1 MRGLVKY
8 SGIVALSMTMMLGLS
23 ACGGSSNKTEVP
35 EVIVTDDAKI
45 LYETGLQYVKV
56 IPRDVPGVANQH
68 PFQIAEDDMRTV
80 LSSLYVSDRVF
91 FQDRQIPLFAPG
103 ELQILSSGLSRG
115 LAIAESGEDLTYVTI
130 DMHPGAISR
139 ESKTNSGR
147 VFIDSQGRLNIIF
160 GLVQELYRERDPI
173 TRQEIDRR
181 VNPLLPGTR
190 KFDSEPALQVALDN
204 GQSYY
209 VDPET
214 GEERTDW
221 LVIDIPTVLATARER
236 AGESAEGTLSPELRE
251 DIARNKR
258 DSQILRDEMANIK
271 EILFEMSAEMEALR
285 EELKAKDAE

>member
-23 ACGGSSNKTEVP
+23 ACGGSSNKAEVR

-56 IPRDVPGVANQH
+56 IQRDVAGVANQH

-80 LSSLYVSDRVF
+80 LSSLYVSDRVL
-91 FQDRQIPLFAPG
+91 FQDRQTPLFALG
-103 ELQILSSGLSRG
+103 ELQVLSSGLSRG

-160 GLVQELYRERDPI
+160 GIVQELYRERDPI

-181 VNPLLPGTR
+181 LNPLLPGTR
-190 KFDSEPALQVALDN
+190 KFDSQPEVQVALDN

-214 GEERTDW
+214 GEERRDW

-236 AGESAEGTLSPELRE
+236 AGDAAEGMVSPELRE

-258 DSQILRDEMANIK
+258 DNQILRGDMTNIK
-271 EILFEMSAEMEALR
+271 EILFEMSAEIEALR
-285 EELKAKDAE
+285 EQLKAEQAE

>member
-115 LAIAESGEDLTYVTI
+115 LAIAEPGEDLTYVTI

-251 DIARNKR
+251 DLARNKR

>member
-23 ACGGSSNKTEVP
+23 ACGGGSNKADEP
-35 EVIVTDDAKI
+35 EVIITDDAKI

>member
-1 MRGLVKY
+1 MRGFVKY

-23 ACGGSSNKTEVP
+23 ACGGSSNKAEVP

-56 IPRDVPGVANQH
+56 IQRDMPGVANQH
-68 PFQIAEDDMRTV
+68 PYQIAEDDMRTV
-80 LSSLYVSDRVF
+80 LSSLYINDRVL
-91 FQDRQIPLFAPG
+91 FQDRQTPLFAPG
-103 ELQILSSGLSRG
+103 ELQVLSSGLSRG

-160 GLVQELYRERDPI
+160 GIVQELYRERDPI

-181 VNPLLPGTR
+181 LNPLLPGTR
-190 KFDSEPALQVALDN
+190 KFDSQPEVQVALDN

-214 GEERTDW
+214 GEERSDW

-236 AGESAEGTLSPELRE
+236 AGDAAEGMVSPELRE

-258 DSQILRDEMANIK
+258 DSQILRDDMANIK
-271 EILFEMSAEMEALR
+271 EILFEMSAEIEALR
-285 EELKAKDAE
+285 EQLKADQAE

>member
-285 EELKAKDAE
+285 EELKANDAE

>member
-23 ACGGSSNKTEVP
+23 ACGGGSNKADEP
-35 EVIVTDDAKI
+35 EVIITDDAKI

-56 IPRDVPGVANQH
+56 VERDVPGVANQH
-68 PFQIAEDDMRTV
+68 PYQISQDDMRTV
-80 LSSLYVSDRVF
+80 LSSLYVSDRVL
-91 FQDRQIPLFAPG
+91 FQDRQIPLFARG
-103 ELQILSSGLSRG
+103 ELQVLSSGLSRG
-115 LAIAESGEDLTYVTI
+115 LEIAEPGEDLTYVTI

-190 KFDSEPALQVALDN
+190 KFDSEPTLQVALDN

-209 VDPET
+209 TDPET

-221 LVIDIPTVLATARER
+221 LVIDIPTVLATAQER
-236 AGESAEGTLSPELRE
+236 AGEANEGLITPELRE

-258 DSQILRDEMANIK
+258 DNQILRDDMANIK
-271 EILFEMSAEMEALR
+271 EILFEMSAEIEALR
-285 EELKAKDAE
+285 EELKANPTE

>member
-23 ACGGSSNKTEVP
+23 ACGGGSNKADEP

-56 IPRDVPGVANQH
+56 VERDVPGVANQH
-68 PFQIAEDDMRTV
+68 PYQISQDDMRTV
-80 LSSLYVSDRVF
+80 LSSLYVSDRVL
-91 FQDRQIPLFAPG
+91 FQDRQIPLFARG
-103 ELQILSSGLSRG
+103 ELQVLSSGLSRG
-115 LAIAESGEDLTYVTI
+115 LEIAEPGEDLTYVTI

-190 KFDSEPALQVALDN
+190 KFDSEPTLQVALDN

-209 VDPET
+209 TDPET
-214 GEERTDW
+214 GEERSDW
-221 LVIDIPTVLATARER
+221 LVIDIPTVLATAQER
-236 AGESAEGTLSPELRE
+236 AGEANEGLITPELRE

-258 DSQILRDEMANIK
+258 DNQILRDDMANIK
-271 EILFEMSAEMEALR
+271 EILFEMSAEIEALR
-285 EELKAKDAE
+285 EELKANPTE

>member
-1 MRGLVKY
+1 MRGFVKY

-23 ACGGSSNKTEVP
+23 ACGGSSNKAEVP

-56 IPRDVPGVANQH
+56 IQRDVPGVANQH
-68 PFQIAEDDMRTV
+68 PYQIAEDDMRTV
-80 LSSLYVSDRVF
+80 LSSLYINDRVL
-91 FQDRQIPLFAPG
+91 FQDRQTPLFAPG
-103 ELQILSSGLSRG
+103 ELQVLSSGLSRG

-160 GLVQELYRERDPI
+160 GIVQELYRERDPI

-181 VNPLLPGTR
+181 LNPLLPGTR
-190 KFDSEPALQVALDN
+190 KFDSQPEVQVALDN

-214 GEERTDW
+214 GEERSDW

-236 AGESAEGTLSPELRE
+236 AGDAAEGMVSPELRE

-258 DSQILRDEMANIK
+258 DSQILRDDMANIK
-271 EILFEMSAEMEALR
+271 EILFEMSAEIEALR
-285 EELKAKDAE
+285 EQLKADQAE

>member
-23 ACGGSSNKTEVP
+23 ACGGSSNKAEVP

-56 IPRDVPGVANQH
+56 IKRDVPGVANQH
-68 PFQIAEDDMRTV
+68 PVQIAEDDMRTV
-80 LSSLYVSDRVF
+80 LSSLYVTDRVLF
-91 FQDRQIPLFAPG
+91 RDRQTPLFAPG

-115 LAIAESGEDLTYVTI
+115 LAIAEPGEDLTYVTI

-139 ESKTNSGR
+139 ESKTNTGR

-190 KFDSEPALQVALDN
+190 KFDSDPALQVALDN

-209 VDPET
+209 TDPET
-214 GEERTDW
+214 GEERSDW

-236 AGESAEGTLSPELRE
+236 AGEATEGSLTPELRE

-258 DSQILRDEMANIK
+258 DNQILRDDMANIK
-271 EILFEMSAEMEALR
+271 EILFEMSAEIEALR
-285 EELKAKDAE
+285 EELKAE

>member
-23 ACGGSSNKTEVP
+23 ACGGGSNKADEP
-35 EVIVTDDAKI
+35 EVIITDDAKI

-56 IPRDVPGVANQH
+56 VERDVPGVANQH
-68 PFQIAEDDMRTV
+68 PYQISQDDMRTV
-80 LSSLYVSDRVF
+80 LSSLYVSDRVL
-91 FQDRQIPLFAPG
+91 FQDRQIPLFARG
-103 ELQILSSGLSRG
+103 ELQVLSSGLSRG
-115 LAIAESGEDLTYVTI
+115 LEIAEPGEDLTYVTI

-190 KFDSEPALQVALDN
+190 KFDSEPTLQVALDN

-209 VDPET
+209 TDPET
-214 GEERTDW
+214 GEERSDW
-221 LVIDIPTVLATARER
+221 LVIDIPTVLATAQER
-236 AGESAEGTLSPELRE
+236 AGEANEGLITPELRE

-258 DSQILRDEMANIK
+258 DNQILRDDMANIK
-271 EILFEMSAEMEALR
+271 EILFEMSAEIEALR
-285 EELKAKDAE
+285 EELKANPTE

>member
-23 ACGGSSNKTEVP
+23 ACGGGSNKADEP
-35 EVIVTDDAKI
+35 EVIITDDAKI

-80 LSSLYVSDRVF
+80 LSSLYVSDRVL

-115 LAIAESGEDLTYVTI
+115 LAIAEPGEDLTYVTI

>member
-236 AGESAEGTLSPELRE
+236 AGESAEGKLSPELRE